1 MERLAGLPTIDA
13 TTEYR
18 LDDVGFVDFGDG
30 GEGENL
36 PALLTYQVSDE
47 VIFVQS
53 LHYHDD
59 HARGFVIQTG
69 KQRAVEPFIDASALG
84 FRNRFVGFQRIVDD
98 DDIGD
103 RVDGELGH
111 PSQKPSDSLAFV
123 DHWNDH
129 TGISL
134 PARSETYLIGGDLPV
149 GIHGLLGMHKN
160 PL

>member
-36 PALLTYQVSDE
+36 PALLTYQVSNE
-47 VIFVQS
+47 VIFVES
-53 LHYHDD
+53 LHDHDD

-98 DDIGD
+98 DEIGAAPGQHAAD
-103 RVDGELGH
+103 RSREPKAASRSGELVQACPG
-111 PSQKPSDSLAFV
+111 
-123 DHWNDH
+123 
-129 TGISL
+129 
-134 PARSETYLIGGDLPV
+134 V
-149 GIHGLLGMHKN
+149 GQTRREQ
-160 PL
+160 PLQPGRAHHVATVAGELFG